1 MDKILKVKGFGEVA
15 VRPEEIAVCLT
26 ISKVDKNIQSAIS
39 GVELEKRTV
48 IKDAISIGLKKENII
63 FSGYNVRQE
72 YEYVQNLR
80 KYRGFKVTEIVEIKF
95 DFDTNLLGNL
105 IQTISSHIAPVLSV
119 YFLADRKNYED
130 LLLEKAVEDAE
141 NRAKILAKASKTKLK
156 GIKHIFYGV
165 NDEATVSYE
174 QTEGA
179 LMKSASF
186 NDVSVDDIK
195 FYDTVVVEWEIE

>member
-15 VRPEEIAVCLT
+15 VKPEEIAVCLT
-26 ISKVDKNIQSAIS
+26 ISQVDKNIQSAIS

-48 IKDAISIGLKKENII
+48 IKDTLSVGLKKENII

-72 YEYVQNLR
+72 YEYVQNMR
-80 KYRGFKVTEIVEIKF
+80 KYRGFKVTEIVEIRF

-130 LLLEKAVEDAE
+130 LLLEKAVKDAE
-141 NRAKILAKASKTKLK
+141 SKAKILAKASKTKLK
-156 GIKHIFYGV
+156 GIKNIFYGV
-165 NDEATVSYE
+165 NDVATVSYR

-179 LMKSASF
+179 LRSASF
-186 NDVSVDDIK
+186 NDMSVDDIE
-195 FYDTVVVEWEIE
+195 FSESVVVEWEIE

>member
-15 VRPEEIAVCLT
+15 VKPEEIAVCLT
-26 ISKVDKNIQSAIS
+26 ISQVDKNIQSAIS

-48 IKDAISIGLKKENII
+48 IKDALSVGLKKENII

-105 IQTISSHIAPVLSV
+105 IQTISSHISPVLSV

-130 LLLEKAVEDAE
+130 LLLEKAVKDAE
-141 NRAKILAKASKTKLK
+141 SKAKILAKASKTKLK
-156 GIKHIFYGV
+156 GIKNIFYGV

>member
-130 LLLEKAVEDAE
+130 LLLEKAVKDAE
-141 NRAKILAKASKTKLK
+141 SKAKILAKASKTKLK
-156 GIKHIFYGV
+156 GIKNIFYGV
-165 NDEATVSYE
+165 NDEATVSYR

-179 LMKSASF
+179 LRSASF
-186 NDVSVDDIK
+186 NDMSVDDIE
-195 FYDTVVVEWEIE
+195 FSESVVVEWEIE

>member
-15 VRPEEIAVCLT
+15 VKPEEIAVCLT
-26 ISKVDKNIQSAIS
+26 ISQVDKNIQSAIS

-119 YFLADRKNYED
+119 HFLADRKNYED
-130 LLLEKAVEDAE
+130 LLLEKAVKDAE
-141 NRAKILAKASKTKLK
+141 SKAKILAKASKTKLK
-156 GIKHIFYGV
+156 GIKNIFYGV
-165 NDEATVSYE
+165 NDEATVSYR

-179 LMKSASF
+179 LRSASF
-186 NDVSVDDIK
+186 NDMSVDDIE
-195 FYDTVVVEWEIE
+195 FSESVVVEWEIE

>member
-15 VRPEEIAVCLT
+15 VKPEEIAVCLT

-48 IKDAISIGLKKENII
+48 IKDALSVGLKKENII

-72 YEYVQNLR
+72 YEYVQNMR

-119 YFLADRKNYED
+119 HFLADRKNYED
-130 LLLEKAVEDAE
+130 LLLEKAVKDAE
-141 NRAKILAKASKTKLK
+141 SKAKILAKASKTKLK
-156 GIKHIFYGV
+156 GIKNIFYGV
-165 NDEATVSYE
+165 NDEATVSYR

-179 LMKSASF
+179 LRSASF
-186 NDVSVDDIK
+186 NDMSVDDIE
-195 FYDTVVVEWEIE
+195 FSESVVVEWEIE

>member
-15 VRPEEIAVCLT
+15 VKPEEIAVCLT
-26 ISKVDKNIQSAIS
+26 ISQVDKNIQSAIS

-48 IKDAISIGLKKENII
+48 IKDALSVGLKKENII

-72 YEYVQNLR
+72 YEYVQNMR

-119 YFLADRKNYED
+119 YFLVDRKNYED
-130 LLLEKAVEDAE
+130 LLLEKAVKDAE
-141 NRAKILAKASKTKLK
+141 SKAKILAKASKTKLK
-156 GIKHIFYGV
+156 GIKNIFYGV
-165 NDEATVSYE
+165 NDVATVSYR

-179 LMKSASF
+179 LRSASF
-186 NDVSVDDIK
+186 NDMSVDDIE
-195 FYDTVVVEWEIE
+195 FSESVVVEWEIE

>member
-15 VRPEEIAVCLT
+15 VKPEEIAVCLT
-26 ISKVDKNIQSAIS
+26 ISQVDKNIQSAIS

-48 IKDAISIGLKKENII
+48 IKDALSVGLKKENII

-95 DFDTNLLGNL
+95 DFDTNLLGSL

-130 LLLEKAVEDAE
+130 LLLEKAVKDAE
-141 NRAKILAKASKTKLK
+141 SKAKILAKASKTKLK
-156 GIKHIFYGV
+156 GIKNIFYGV
-165 NDEATVSYE
+165 NDEATVSYR

-179 LMKSASF
+179 LRSASF
-186 NDVSVDDIK
+186 NDMSVDDIE
-195 FYDTVVVEWEIE
+195 FSESVVVEWEIE

>member
-15 VRPEEIAVCLT
+15 VKPEEIAVCLT
-26 ISKVDKNIQSAIS
+26 ISQVDKNIQSAIS

-48 IKDAISIGLKKENII
+48 IKDALSVGLKKENII

-95 DFDTNLLGNL
+95 AFDTNLLGSL

-119 YFLADRKNYED
+119 HFLADRKNYED
-130 LLLEKAVEDAE
+130 LLLEKAVKDAE
-141 NRAKILAKASKTKLK
+141 SKAKILAKASKTRLK
-156 GIKHIFYGV
+156 GIKNIFYGV
-165 NDEATVSYE
+165 NDVATVSYR

-179 LMKSASF
+179 LRSASF
-186 NDVSVDDIK
+186 NDMSVDDIE
-195 FYDTVVVEWEIE
+195 FSESVVVEWEIE

>member
-15 VRPEEIAVCLT
+15 VKPEEIAVCLT
-26 ISKVDKNIQSAIS
+26 ISKVDNNIQSAIS

-48 IKDAISIGLKKENII
+48 IKDALSVGLKKENII

-130 LLLEKAVEDAE
+130 LLLEKAVKDAE
-141 NRAKILAKASKTKLK
+141 SKAKILAKASKTKLK
-156 GIKHIFYGV
+156 GIKNIFYGV
-165 NDEATVSYE
+165 NDVATVSYR

-179 LMKSASF
+179 LRSASF
-186 NDVSVDDIK
+186 NDMSVDDIE
-195 FYDTVVVEWEIE
+195 FSESVVVEWEIE

>member
-15 VRPEEIAVCLT
+15 VKPEEIAVCLT
-26 ISKVDKNIQSAIS
+26 ISQVDKNIQSAIS

-48 IKDAISIGLKKENII
+48 IKDALSVGLKKENII

-72 YEYVQNLR
+72 YEYVQNMR

-119 YFLADRKNYED
+119 HFLADRKNYED
-130 LLLEKAVEDAE
+130 LLLEKAVKDAE
-141 NRAKILAKASKTKLK
+141 SKAKILAKASKTKLK
-156 GIKHIFYGV
+156 GIKNIFYGV
-165 NDEATVSYE
+165 NDVATVSYR

-179 LMKSASF
+179 LRSASF
-186 NDVSVDDIK
+186 NDMSVDDIE
-195 FYDTVVVEWEIE
+195 FSESVVVEWEIE